1 MRLKV
6 LILSRTPDRQFPA
19 VWKRISSGRKAHDYE
34 MLKAILKSTPI
45 HLAFPA
51 LIVAHFRSV
60 AFWTTALRYEVG
72 RGNPAEAAA
81 FVEATREIVQWAENV
96 L

>member
-1 MRLKV
+1 M
-6 LILSRTPDRQFPA
+6 
-19 VWKRISSGRKAHDYE
+19 WKRISSGRKAHDYE
-34 MLKAILKSTPI
+34 MLKAILKSAPI